1 MSDIDRELLGIVAGV
16 ILVFAALFGVMY
28 FMSYRPVAAVTDL
41 TDGYIMPPELTGCRV
56 YQIMPKGHGRAL
68 YVVANGE
75 VPMATSWDAQSG
87 KSRYRLEV
95 VTP

>member
-1 MSDIDRELLGIVAGV
+1 MNDIDCELLGIVAGV

-41 TDGYIMPPELTGCRV
+41 TDGYIMPPEMAGCRV
-56 YQIMPKGHGRAL
+56 YQIMPKGHGRVL
-68 YVVANGE
+68 YVVVNGE
-75 VPMATSWDAQSG
+75 SPMATTWDEGSG
-87 KSRYRLEV
+87 KHRHQVEV